1 MIPLII
7 FYIFTFA
14 IISITLKSNFTK
26 EKRIY
31 VWTYFMYG
39 NIIIHVYEYIYEYVY
54 TCLYVFMYIYTYS
67 CKKTFLPGKWLYM
80 INNKSVI
87 LTQ

>member
-1 MIPLII
+1 MIPLIT

-14 IISITLKSNFTK
+14 IIISIILKSNFTK

-39 NIIIHVYEYIYEYVY
+39 NTIIHVYE
-54 TCLYVFMYIYTYS
+54 CLYVFMYIYIYVYMFMYIYTYS
-67 CKKTFLPGKWLYM
+67 CKKTFLPEK
-80 INNKSVI
+80 
-87 LTQ
+87 